1 MLAPSTPRP
10 MRRPDPSEQG
20 DDAAT
25 LSQTFRNLGQ
35 LSVFDVRRSRGAS
48 AETLAV
54 QRLERSRVAS
64 CDSQRTAIHATCRRS
79 NQQRTSARA
88 SVCSDA
94 LQLSSRCKAGLG
106 RSCSREAHML
116 SREDAYANGRSKIP
130 FGQSARGLKYLVLQK
145 SERSC
150 MTTHYRARVSDSCAV
165 VRSRLWFAQ
174 RSLHARG

>member
-1 MLAPSTPRP
+1 MNRGMMQQLCRRHSGIWDNCRCST
-10 MRRPDPSEQG
+10 
-20 DDAAT
+20 
-25 LSQTFRNLGQ
+25 
-35 LSVFDVRRSRGAS
+35 FDVRGAHQLRRWQCS
-48 AETLAV
+48 DSSDRE
-54 QRLERSRVAS
+54 
-64 CDSQRTAIHATCRRS
+64 SQRTAIHATCRRS

-150 MTTHYRARVSDSCAV
+150 MTTHYRAHMSDSCAV